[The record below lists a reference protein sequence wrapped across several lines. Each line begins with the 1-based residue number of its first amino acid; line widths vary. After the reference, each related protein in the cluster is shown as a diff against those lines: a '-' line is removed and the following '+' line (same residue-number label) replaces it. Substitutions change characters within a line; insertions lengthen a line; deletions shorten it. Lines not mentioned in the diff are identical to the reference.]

1 MASSQGGQDDW
12 RESCALTGYS
22 GKQDGGYVALTWFS
36 NGLTEPFWILRTIE
50 DLKTVLSF
58 SLGNIEKNPL
68 LNRLIDIVL
77 MGVIH
82 LCIVSL
88 YNYAEKKL

>member
-1 MASSQGGQDDW
+1 MASSPGGQDDW

-22 GKQDGGYVALTWFS
+22 SKEDGGYVALTWFS

-58 SLGNIEKNPL
+58 SLGNIEK
-68 LNRLIDIVL
+68 I
-77 MGVIH
+77 
-82 LCIVSL
+82 L
-88 YNYAEKKL
+88 YWTD